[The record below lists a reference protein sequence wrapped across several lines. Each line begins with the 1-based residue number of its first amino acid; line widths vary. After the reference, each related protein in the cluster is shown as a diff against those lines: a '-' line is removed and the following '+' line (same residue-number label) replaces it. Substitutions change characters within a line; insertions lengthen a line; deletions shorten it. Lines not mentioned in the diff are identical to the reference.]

1 MKKNIPIVDAY
12 HKTFIIREELPL
24 PFVHYPGITGP
35 FIGFSKNEDSEI
47 CFCSCFIKTLEH
59 YLLRRIS
66 DREFYSYEDLNY
78 ILSSRHFPYD
88 FVEKLL
94 KDKTPSTS
102 RAVLDKIYFKDKICH
117 QCNAI
122 SPQYRVNYC
131 NMSSFELQ
139 HAWYVKKKLIDIG
152 LQLPDSYLNRIPDEY
167 LSLLKVVWKLHEQ
180 GQNAAMNHDYEKASD
195 FYNESSKK
203 YTVFHRLIEN
213 EVRNAFHYPLV
224 GERWKEETKLYKI
237 VKELFPNHE
246 IIKNYRPD
254 WLERLELDI
263 FLPEIPLG
271 IEYQGIQH
279 YHPLK
284 HWGGKAG
291 LIKRQEH
298 DARKLNLA
306 NQNNVPI
313 VYFTYTDCI
322 TEELVSER
330 IKKYLK

>member
-1 MKKNIPIVDAY
+1 MC
-12 HKTFIIREELPL
+12 IR
-24 PFVHYPGITGP
+24 
-35 FIGFSKNEDSEI
+35 
-47 CFCSCFIKTLEH
+47 
-59 YLLRRIS
+59 
-66 DREFYSYEDLNY
+66 DR
-78 ILSSRHFPYD
+78 
-88 FVEKLL
+88 
-94 KDKTPSTS
+94 
-102 RAVLDKIYFKDKICH
+102 
-117 QCNAI
+117 
-122 SPQYRVNYC
+122 
-131 NMSSFELQ
+131 
-139 HAWYVKKKLIDIG
+139 
-152 LQLPDSYLNRIPDEY
+152 
-167 LSLLKVVWKLHEQ
+167 
-180 GQNAAMNHDYEKASD
+180 
-195 FYNESSKK
+195 
-203 YTVFHRLIEN
+203 
-213 EVRNAFHYPLV
+213 
-224 GERWKEETKLYKI
+224 
-237 VKELFPNHE
+237 FPNHE